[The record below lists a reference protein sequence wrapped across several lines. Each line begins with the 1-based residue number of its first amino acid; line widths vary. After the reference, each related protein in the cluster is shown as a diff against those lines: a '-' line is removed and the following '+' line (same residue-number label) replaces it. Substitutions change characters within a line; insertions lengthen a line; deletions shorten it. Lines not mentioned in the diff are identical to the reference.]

1 MYTIFLENYK
11 NLIVK
16 SLFSYISTNF
26 INIFFNF
33 NFFVIMQLLQIYLIY
48 LIKINR

>member
-1 MYTIFLENYK
+1 MYTVFLENYK
-11 NLIVK
+11 HLIIK

-26 INIFFNF
+26 INIVLFYFL
-33 NFFVIMQLLQIYLIY
+33 VIMQLLQIYLIY